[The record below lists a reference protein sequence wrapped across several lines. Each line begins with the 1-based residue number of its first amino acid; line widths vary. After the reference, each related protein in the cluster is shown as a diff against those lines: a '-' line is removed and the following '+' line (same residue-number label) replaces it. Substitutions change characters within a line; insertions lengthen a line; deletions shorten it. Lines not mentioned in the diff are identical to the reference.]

1 MGRELGDL
9 VPKTIEWVR
18 VHGESPFFKGD
29 SIPEFG
35 KVLRGATIADRGS
48 FDIFCD
54 RARCSAISACLWPAE
69 TLFIIRCGRVTL
81 VHDES
86 CQAETR
92 TSELRSEDDDYNN
105 RDGGPNTHDRI

>member
-35 KVLRGATIADRGS
+35 TVLRGTPSGDRGS
-48 FDIFCD
+48 FESFSKEAAC
-54 RARCSAISACLWPAE
+54 RASLRVYEELERYFSHAADTRWLFLRRAVKRKSKDLHSISRSARNS
-69 TLFIIRCGRVTL
+69 T
-81 VHDES
+81 D
-86 CQAETR
+86 
-92 TSELRSEDDDYNN
+92 
-105 RDGGPNTHDRI
+105 